1 MIDINKAA
9 ESSKE
14 DIDAV
19 LDWCKQ
25 VYQNNFGEYFSESC
39 SLFDRM
45 KSKEYPITD
54 DELGWILITLP
65 INLFQVSEI
74 LSRMRLN
81 HEVVKLRY
89 KQREFEIIKESSA
102 KTVTQKRDEAA
113 IQMIDDKLLM
123 LAYESLISRVESEI
137 SLSRELIMGA
147 KKIWDSRRKT
157 DNIMPV
163 GEIDDFNNELPNY
176 HGKKYIHGGIE

>member
-1 MIDINKAA
+1 MIDINKAV

-19 LDWCKQ
+19 SEWCEQ
-25 VYQNNFGEYFSESC
+25 VYKSNFEYHFSDSH
-39 SLFDRM
+39 SLFKRL
-45 KSKEYPITD
+45 KSKEHPITD
-54 DELGWILITLP
+54 DELSWILITLP
-65 INLFQVSEI
+65 INLFQTSET
-74 LSRMRLN
+74 LNRMKLN

-89 KQREFEIIKESSA
+89 KQRELEIVKESSA
-102 KTVTQKRDEAA
+102 KTITQKKDEAA

-147 KKIWDSRRKT
+147 KKIWDARRKT
-157 DNIMPV
+157 DNVMPV
-163 GEIDDFNNELPNY
+163 GEIDTSNTELPDY
-176 HGKKYIHGGIE
+176 HGKKYIHGGTD